1 MSSNQNQGQRRWAL
15 LVGIDQYPSFSKLSG
30 CVNDVR
36 VLRETLVGPFEFPE
50 QQVTVLLDEQA
61 TRAGI
66 LEAMNDLAG
75 TVGKDDVVVF
85 HYSGH
90 GSRMTDREGDEADGM
105 DETIVP
111 YDSSRK
117 DENRDI
123 TDDEIYEWLLRL
135 TAKTPHITLIF
146 DCCHSGTI
154 VRDAFGEQSRWV
166 EDDER
171 PIDQLPP
178 SPISDVTRSLLTA
191 ATREVGASGWLPLGE
206 RYVLLAGCSSSESSY
221 EVKAGEGE
229 VRHGALTFFL
239 HQELRRIGSGATYL
253 DVFEKVAP
261 RVTALYPRQ
270 HPQLEGARDRVIF
283 GVETIKPMTFVP
295 VLGREGDRVKL
306 WAGAASGMTVGS
318 LWAVHPAGTKKVEES
333 EPLGKIS
340 ITKVEAITS
349 EAVVTEGR
357 AEAIEAGA
365 RAVELEHCLG
375 KTRWVVEVA
384 APAADEAAQ
393 SLRSLID
400 GSTLL
405 RLAQDGETADA
416 RVYLLSPR
424 RGARQGDPVPALGA
438 LQEKTW
444 AAVNGDGQLLML
456 PRRRDDSDSVP
467 AIVRNLEGRIR
478 IQHTAVLENR
488 NSSLAGLVDLK
499 VLRRLP
505 GGSWDEPEGKDEAEP
520 VLYDGDDFILEITN
534 RSGRAL
540 HMYVLNLGS
549 GGAVDQIYPVMGAQE
564 AHVPGA
570 DPLSDPL
577 LVPAIGPGRTIQ
589 VGLRHGEEMQVGFPE
604 ELSSFWHLLG
614 AQTLEGRETF
624 KLFATTKPADFRVL
638 LQPGFLRE
646 KTGDSLTD
654 LLTAITRGDG
664 KREVRRRSPE
674 DDWVTVERSF
684 RLLPAK
690 PVVYRTAAG

>member
-1 MSSNQNQGQRRWAL
+1 MSSNQTQGQRRWAL

-36 VLRETLVGPFEFPE
+36 VLRETLIGPFEFPE
-50 QQVTVLLDEQA
+50 QQVSVLIDEQA

-66 LEAMNDLAG
+66 LAAMNDLAG
-75 TVGKDDVVVF
+75 KVGKDDVVVF

-111 YDSSRK
+111 FDSSREA
-117 DENRDI
+117 ENRDI

-135 TAKTPHITLIF
+135 TAKTPYITLIF

-154 VRDAFGEQSRWV
+154 VRDAFGEKSRWV

-178 SPISDVTRSLLTA
+178 SPISGVTRSLLTA

-229 VRHGALTFFL
+229 VRHGALTYFL
-239 HQELRRIGSGATYL
+239 HQELRRVESGATYL

-295 VLGREGDRVKL
+295 VLGKEGDRVTL
-306 WAGAASGMTVGS
+306 WAGAASGMTEGS
-318 LWAVHPAGTKKVEES
+318 LWAVHPAGTKEVEKS
-333 EPLGKIS
+333 EPLEKVS
-340 ITKVEAITS
+340 ITKVEAVTS
-349 EAVVTEGR
+349 QAVVVEGQ
-357 AEAIEAGA
+357 AAAIEAGA
-365 RAVELEHCLG
+365 RAVELQHCLG
-375 KTRWVVEVA
+375 KTRWVVEVM
-384 APAADEAAQ
+384 APAGDDVVRA
-393 SLRSLID
+393 LRSRI
-400 GSTLL
+400 GESKLL
-405 RLAQDGETADA
+405 RLAREGETADA
-416 RVYLLSPR
+416 RVYLLPSR

-444 AAVNGDGQLLML
+444 AVVNGDGQLLML
-456 PRRRDDSDSVP
+456 PRRRDDPESVP

-478 IQHTAVLENR
+478 IQHTAAIENR
-488 NSSLAGLVDLK
+488 NSSLAGLVDLEL
-499 VLRRLP
+499 LRRLP
-505 GGSWDEPEGKDEAEP
+505 GGSWGEPEQKDGAEP

-534 RSGRAL
+534 RSARPL
-540 HMYVLNLGS
+540 HMYVLSLGS

-564 AHVPGA
+564 AQGPGA

-577 LVPAIGPGRTIQ
+577 LVPAVGAGRTIQ
-589 VGLRHGEEMQVGFPE
+589 VGVRRGEEMQIGFPE
-604 ELSSFWHLLG
+604 ELASSWHLLG

-624 KLFATTKPADFRVL
+624 KLFATTRPADFRVL

-646 KTGDSLTD
+646 KSGNSLTD
-654 LLTAITRGDG
+654 LLIAMTGDG
-664 KREVRRRSPE
+664 GYREVRRKSPD

-684 RLLPAK
+684 RLLPR
-690 PVVYRTAAG
+690 PQEVYRTAAG